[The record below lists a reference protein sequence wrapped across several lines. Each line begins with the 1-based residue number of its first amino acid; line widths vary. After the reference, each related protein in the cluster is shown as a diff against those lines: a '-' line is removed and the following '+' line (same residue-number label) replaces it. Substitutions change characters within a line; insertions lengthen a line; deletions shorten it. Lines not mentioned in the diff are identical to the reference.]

1 MEVEKEID
9 LTKIWRII
17 KRRFWSIILV
27 AILCLALGG
36 AYVGFIAPRLYTT
49 DVLLYIWQDNQS
61 SENTGNSNYNELLY
75 FSQLV
80 NDYQVLIKSRLV
92 TEMVAE
98 RLSLDES
105 VVGSLSDRIT
115 VGTKNN
121 TRHITITVEDT
132 DPVRATFIANTVAD
146 VFAEVV
152 VETMNAGAVKIID
165 KAIEPDAP
173 SSPNVKMTLAVALLI
188 GIALGLGL
196 VFLLE
201 MLDTKVRSA
210 ADIEELTG
218 YKMLGFVP
226 LYDDVRDAREGRR

>member
-1 MEVEKEID
+1 VEKEID

-17 KRRFWSIILV
+17 KRRFWTIILIAV
-27 AILCLALGG
+27 LGLALGG

-49 DVLLYIWQDNQS
+49 DVLLYIWQDNSS
-61 SENTGNSNYNELLY
+61 SENPSNSNYNELLY

-92 TEMVAE
+92 TEMVADK
-98 RLSLDES
+98 LSLDET

-132 DPVRATFIANTVAD
+132 DPVRATYIANTVAE

-152 VETMNAGAVKIID
+152 VDTMNAGTVKIID
-165 KAIEPDAP
+165 QAIEPQEP
-173 SSPNVKMTLAVALLI
+173 SSPDIKMSLAVALLI

-196 VFLLE
+196 AFLME

-210 ADIEELTG
+210 ADIEELSG

-226 LYDDVRDAREGRR
+226 LYDDIRDSREGRR

>member
-1 MEVEKEID
+1 MEKEID

-17 KRRFWSIILV
+17 KRRFWTLVLV
-27 AILCLALGG
+27 AVLCLALGG

-49 DVLLYIWQDNQS
+49 DVLLYIWQDSTSPETPN
-61 SENTGNSNYNELLY
+61 NSNYNELLY

-98 RLSLDES
+98 NLSLDES
-105 VVGSLSDRIT
+105 VASSLSDRIT

-132 DPVRATFIANTVAD
+132 DPIRATYIANTVAD

-152 VETMNAGAVKIID
+152 VETMNAGTVKIID
-165 KAIEPDAP
+165 KAIEPQAP
-173 SSPNVKMTLAVALLI
+173 SSPDVKMSLAISLLI

-196 VFLLE
+196 IFLME

-210 ADIEELTG
+210 SDIEELTG

-226 LYDDVRDAREGRR
+226 LYDEGKDSREGRR